1 MTKHKIMAALAAATL
16 CLAANA
22 DDGSALWLGM
32 EHRAHIEKIRSNDN
46 SAVAKTAVQE
56 LTAYWHGGSVTLKK
70 DGNMPDNDGFAIER
84 PNNGGTTIIRA
95 HRSAGLLYGAYELLR
110 MQQTSGTTV
119 EERSEPAFE
128 YRVLNHW
135 DNPDGSVELFEY
147 SPFANS
153 LFGVP
158 SRGKTGSLTLDVSNN
173 IEMKIK
179 SDKDSTGYKKI
190 SIIDELGFNMGY
202 NMADKLRPWSDLQ
215 VRLRL
220 KWWKNYTFNLNAV
233 FATYAYDLDENG
245 NPYVGTHTEYSRGRF
260 GRFQG
265 MSQNISFTLTPEP
278 ASQAYGYD
286 GHPLFHPRGRQGLC

>member
-1 MTKHKIMAALAAATL
+1 MAALAAATL

-84 PNNGGTTIIRA
+84 QNNGGTTIIRA

-135 DNPDGSVELFEY
+135 DNPDGSVE
-147 SPFANS
+147 
-153 LFGVP
+153 
-158 SRGKTGSLTLDVSNN
+158 RGYAGKSIWKTG
-173 IEMKIK
+173 K
-179 SDKDSTGYKKI
+179 
-190 SIIDELGFNMGY
+190 
-202 NMADKLRPWSDLQ
+202 
-215 VRLRL
+215 
-220 KWWKNYTFNLNAV
+220 
-233 FATYAYDLDENG
+233 
-245 NPYVGTHTEYSRGRF
+245 H
-260 GRFQG
+260 
-265 MSQNISFTLTPEP
+265 
-278 ASQAYGYD
+278 
-286 GHPLFHPRGRQGLC
+286 H